1 MRFFLVP
8 ISTKRAF
15 IYCRPPKTIKAG
27 YVDRATNKAAE
38 TWAKWEKAEKGWKK
52 QLVSYGQVILQRIPY
67 EEWGLK
73 SIPPLNQSRQIQE
86 AQQKQKIDVMFPKN
100 AIKSEDVLGILRKLG
115 TERQELHRRKM
126 WWCIGI
132 APLTAPIA
140 IIPVYGLY
148 CVYLNCADG

>member
-15 IYCRPPKTIKAG
+15 VYCRAPKTIKTG
-27 YVDRATNKAAE
+27 YLDRATTKAADL
-38 TWAKWEKAEKGWKK
+38 WASWEKADKGWKK
-52 QLVSYGQVILQRIPY
+52 QLVSYGHVILQRIPY

-73 SIPPLNQSRQIQE
+73 SIPPLNESRQIQE

-100 AIKSEDVLGILRKLG
+100 AIKSDAVLGILRQLG
-115 TERQELHRRKM
+115 TERQELHRRRM
-126 WWCIGI
+126 LWCIGI

-140 IIPVYGLY
+140 IIPV
-148 CVYLNCADG
+148 